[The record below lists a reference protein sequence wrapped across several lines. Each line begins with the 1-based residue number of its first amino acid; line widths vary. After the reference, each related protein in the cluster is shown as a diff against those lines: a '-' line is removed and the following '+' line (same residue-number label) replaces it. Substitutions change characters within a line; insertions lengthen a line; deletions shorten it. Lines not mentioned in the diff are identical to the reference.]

1 MGWDGM
7 VLTGWNGREWN
18 RMSVS
23 YKLQLVHNVVI
34 TEIKKSWIFSKDFNS
49 SHNLLEKY
57 EAL

>member
-1 MGWDGM
+1 MGWYWRDG
-7 VLTGWNGREWN
+7 TGENGIESR
-18 RMSVS
+18 VS
-23 YKLQLVHNVVI
+23 YKLQLVDNVVI

>member
-34 TEIKKSWIFSKDFNS
+34 TEIKKS
-49 SHNLLEKY
+49 
-57 EAL
+57 